1 MGRWGDLQLGGG
13 LHETSSSLTRTTAT
27 TDSYVVGCPC
37 YFYKSVWKFLAS
49 MIVQSRNFFAVILVC
64 VASTLGLAQSAP
76 SAANHPKVGLV
87 LEGGGAL
94 GLAHIGVIQ
103 WLEEHRIPVSYVAG
117 TSMGGLV
124 GGIYATGRSAGEVRE
139 VVEGIDWDVV
149 IGGETPFG
157 DLSYRR
163 KQDYREFPTRM
174 EFGLRDGLQFPS
186 GFNTG
191 QHVSFI
197 LDRISL
203 PYSQLKSFDDLPIA
217 FACVATDL
225 STNGEHIF
233 RSGELNVALRS
244 TMSLPGVFTPVH
256 SGGHI
261 YVDGGLLNNIP
272 VDVARDMGAD
282 VIVAVHLEAAP
293 LKPDAYLS
301 SFAVLN
307 QSISAVIAANER
319 RSMEKADALITV
331 PLQGFNSMEYR
342 KADEIIQAGYEAAA
356 ANAATLSRLSV
367 DQAAWDQYLAE
378 RDSRRNRA
386 TPVPQFV
393 KVTGVPPKVAKP
405 IERDMSDVVGK
416 PVDLARLDGEILKL
430 NGLGALSSVT
440 YSMVERDGKPGLQ
453 IQAEPKTYS
462 PPIVQPLILIDG
474 SDYNNVFFSMGARI
488 TFLDFGGY
496 RRELRNDVMVGS
508 QYGIQTEYYRP
519 LSGTSSW
526 FVAPRAG
533 FDSSLYPVFNESTL
547 LTIYRNRE
555 ALGGLDFGY
564 AFGSTGELRLGYE
577 GGYKKL
583 KPQIGHTDVLPTVSG
598 ATGDIKL
605 QYTLITLN
613 DPVLPRKGEGV
624 KFYTKYFH
632 VNPAAPEGFPVSEL
646 EIQNF
651 FQLNRRNTV
660 FLNAYGGSTYGFNA
674 GIPAFQLGGVTRFAA
689 YGTNELLTNQYYLG
703 QLGYIRT
710 LKNLPP
716 LLGSTIDFLG
726 AFEVGKTYQLPH
738 GPKPPNIPGDVVGA
752 LIVNTRFGPVE
763 AGGAIGNYGHAKFFF
778 QVGRIF

>member
-1 MGRWGDLQLGGG
+1 
-13 LHETSSSLTRTTAT
+13 
-27 TDSYVVGCPC
+27 
-37 YFYKSVWKFLAS
+37 
-49 MIVQSRNFFAVILVC
+49 MIFQSHNLFAVILVC
-64 VASTLGLAQSAP
+64 VTSTLVSAQSAP
-76 SAANHPKVGLV
+76 GAANHPKVGLV

-103 WLEEHRIPVSYVAG
+103 WLEEHRIPVSYIAG

-124 GGIYATGRSAGEVRE
+124 GGIYATGRHAGEVRE
-139 VVEGIDWDVV
+139 IVEGIDWDVV

-163 KQDYREFPTRM
+163 KQDSREYPSRM
-174 EFGLRDGLQFPS
+174 EFGIRDGLQFPS

-191 QHVSFI
+191 QQVSFI

-203 PYSQLKSFDDLPIA
+203 PYSQLKSFDDLPIP

-225 STNGEHIF
+225 STNSEHIF

-244 TMSLPGVFTPVH
+244 TMSLPGVFTPVR

-272 VDVARDMGAD
+272 VNVARDMGAD
-282 VIVAVHLEAAP
+282 LVVGVHLAGAP
-293 LKPDAYLS
+293 LKPDAHLS

-307 QSISAVIAANER
+307 QSISAVIAVNER
-319 RSMEKADALITV
+319 RSMEKADVMITV
-331 PLQGFNSMEYR
+331 PLQDFDSMEYKR
-342 KADEIIQAGYEAAA
+342 ADAIINAGYEAAA
-356 ANAATLSRLSV
+356 ADAERLLGLSV

-378 RDSRRNRA
+378 RDSRRKRSTA
-386 TPVPQFV
+386 VPQFIE
-393 KVTGVPPKVAKP
+393 VTGVPPKVAKP
-405 IERDMSDVVGK
+405 IEKGMSEVVGK
-416 PVDLARLDGEILKL
+416 PVDSAMLNGEILKL
-430 NGLGALSSVT
+430 NGLGALSSVS

-453 IQAEPKTYS
+453 IQAEPKPYS
-462 PPIVQPLILIDG
+462 PPIVRPVIIIDG
-474 SDYNNVFFSMGARI
+474 SNYNNVFFSMGARF

-508 QYGIQTEYYRP
+508 QYGIRTEYYRP
-519 LSGTSSW
+519 LSWTSKW

-533 FDSSLYPVFNESTL
+533 FNSSLYPVFNESTL
-547 LTIYRNRE
+547 LAVYRNRE

-564 AFGSTGELRLGYE
+564 AFGNTGELRIGYE
-577 GGYKKL
+577 GGYQKL
-583 KPQIGHTDVLPTVSG
+583 KPQIGDTNILPIVSG
-598 ATGDIKL
+598 ATGDVQL
-605 QYTLITLN
+605 QYSLVTLN
-613 DPVLPRKGEGV
+613 DPVIPRKGKAL
-624 KFYTKYFH
+624 KFNTKYFN
-632 VNPAAPEGFPVSEL
+632 VKPAAPEGFPVSEL
-646 EIQNF
+646 EIQSF
-651 FQLNRRNTV
+651 FQLNRRTTV

-689 YGTNELLTNQYYLG
+689 YGTNELLTNQYFLG
-703 QLGYIRT
+703 QVGYIRT
-710 LKNLPP
+710 LKNLSP

-726 AFEVGKTYQLPH
+726 VFEVGKTYQLPR
-738 GPKPPNIPGDVVGA
+738 GPKPPNVPGDVVGA

-763 AGGAIGNYGHAKFFF
+763 AGGAVGNYGHAKFFF

>member
-1 MGRWGDLQLGGG
+1 M
-13 LHETSSSLTRTTAT
+13 T
-27 TDSYVVGCPC
+27 
-37 YFYKSVWKFLAS
+37 
-49 MIVQSRNFFAVILVC
+49 VQSRDLFAVILVC
-64 VASTLGLAQSAP
+64 VTSTLGLAQSAP
-76 SAANHPKVGLV
+76 GAANHPKVGLV

-103 WLEEHRIPVSYVAG
+103 WLEEHRIPVSYIAG

-124 GGIYATGRSAGEVRE
+124 GGIYATGRTAGEVRE

-163 KQDYREFPTRM
+163 KQDSREYPTRM

-225 STNGEHIF
+225 STNSEHIF

-307 QSISAVIAANER
+307 QSISAVIASNER
-319 RSMEKADALITV
+319 RSMEKADALIMV
-331 PLQGFNSMEYR
+331 PLQGFNSMEYK

-356 ANAATLSRLSV
+356 ANAATLSRFSV

-405 IERDMSDVVGK
+405 IERGMSDVVGK

-453 IQAEPKTYS
+453 IQAEPKPYS

-519 LSGTSSW
+519 LSGTSRW

-564 AFGSTGELRLGYE
+564 AFGNTGELRLGYE

-583 KPQIGHTDVLPTVSG
+583 KPQIGHIDVLPTVSG
-598 ATGDIKL
+598 ATGDIRF

-651 FQLNRRNTV
+651 FELNRRNTV

-763 AGGAIGNYGHAKFFF
+763 AGGAVGNYGHAKFFF

>member
-1 MGRWGDLQLGGG
+1 
-13 LHETSSSLTRTTAT
+13 
-27 TDSYVVGCPC
+27 
-37 YFYKSVWKFLAS
+37 
-49 MIVQSRNFFAVILVC
+49 MIVQSRTLFFAVILICITSMLV
-64 VASTLGLAQSAP
+64 SAQSAP
-76 SAANHPKVGLV
+76 SAESHRKIGLV

-94 GLAHIGVIQ
+94 GFAHIGVIQ
-103 WLEEHRIPVSYVAG
+103 WLEEHHIPVSYIAG

-124 GGIYATGRSAGEVRE
+124 GGVYATGRNAGEVRE
-139 VVEGIDWDVV
+139 VVEGIDWDIV

-163 KQDYREFPTRM
+163 KQDSREYPSRM

-191 QHVSFI
+191 QQVSFI
-197 LDRISL
+197 LDSISL
-203 PYSQLKSFDDLPIA
+203 PYSQLKSFDDLPIP

-225 STNGEHIF
+225 STNSEHVF

-244 TMSLPGVFTPVH
+244 TMSLPGIFSPVR
-256 SGGHI
+256 SGSHI

-272 VDVARDMGAD
+272 VNVAREMGAD
-282 VIVAVHLEAAP
+282 VVVGVHLQGAP
-293 LKPDAYLS
+293 MKPDANLS

-307 QSISAVIAANER
+307 QSISTVIAVNER
-319 RSMEKADALITV
+319 RSIEKADAIITV
-331 PLQGFNSMEYR
+331 PLQAFDSMEFK
-342 KADEIIQAGYEAAA
+342 KANAIIKAGYEAAA
-356 ANAATLSRLSV
+356 ASSEMLSRLSV
-367 DQAAWDQYLAE
+367 DQASWDQYLAE

-386 TPVPQFV
+386 TTVPQFV
-393 KVTGVPPKVAKP
+393 EVTGVSPEVAKP
-405 IERDMSDVVGK
+405 IEKSMSDVVGK
-416 PVDLARLDGEILKL
+416 PVNSAKLDGEILKL
-430 NGLGALSSVT
+430 TGLGALSSVR
-440 YSMVERDGKPGLQ
+440 YSVVERDGKQGLQ
-453 IQAEPKTYS
+453 IHAEPKSYS
-462 PPIVQPLILIDG
+462 PPIVRPLLIIDG

-508 QYGIQTEYYRP
+508 QYGIRTEYYRP
-519 LSGTSSW
+519 LSGTSNW

-533 FDSSLYPVFNESTL
+533 FNSSQYPVFNESTL

-564 AFGSTGELRLGYE
+564 AFGSTGELRVGYE
-577 GGYKKL
+577 GGHQKL
-583 KPQIGHTDVLPTVSG
+583 TPQIGHTEAFPTVSG
-598 ATGDIKL
+598 ATGDAEL
-605 QYTLITLN
+605 QYTLVTLDN
-613 DPVLPRKGEGV
+613 PVIPRKGEGV
-624 KFYTKYFH
+624 KFYTKYFN

-646 EIQNF
+646 EIQSF

-674 GIPAFQLGGVTRFAA
+674 GIPAFHLGGVTRFAA
-689 YGTNELLTNQYYLG
+689 YGTNELLTNQYFLG

-726 AFEVGKTYQLPH
+726 ALEVGKTYQLPR
-738 GPKPPNIPGDVVGA
+738 GPKPPNVPGDFVGA

-763 AGGAIGNYGHAKFFF
+763 AGGAVGNYGHTKFFF
-778 QVGRIF
+778 QLGRIF

>member
-1 MGRWGDLQLGGG
+1 
-13 LHETSSSLTRTTAT
+13 
-27 TDSYVVGCPC
+27 
-37 YFYKSVWKFLAS
+37 
-49 MIVQSRNFFAVILVC
+49 MIFQSHNLFAVILVC
-64 VASTLGLAQSAP
+64 VTSTLVSAQSAP
-76 SAANHPKVGLV
+76 GAANHPKVGLV

-103 WLEEHRIPVSYVAG
+103 WLEEHRIPVSYIAG

-124 GGIYATGRSAGEVRE
+124 GGIYATGRHAGEVRE
-139 VVEGIDWDVV
+139 IVEGIDWDVV

-163 KQDYREFPTRM
+163 KQDSREYPSRM
-174 EFGLRDGLQFPS
+174 EFGIRDGLQFPS

-191 QHVSFI
+191 QQVSFI

-203 PYSQLKSFDDLPIA
+203 PYSQLKSFDDLPIP

-225 STNGEHIF
+225 STNSEHIF

-244 TMSLPGVFTPVH
+244 TMSLPGVFTPVR

-272 VDVARDMGAD
+272 VNVARDMGAD
-282 VIVAVHLEAAP
+282 LVVGVHLAGAP
-293 LKPDAYLS
+293 LKPDAHLS

-307 QSISAVIAANER
+307 RSISAVIAVNER
-319 RSMEKADALITV
+319 RSMEKADVMITV
-331 PLQGFNSMEYR
+331 PLQDFDSMEYKR
-342 KADEIIQAGYEAAA
+342 ADAIINAGYEAAA
-356 ANAATLSRLSV
+356 ADAERLLGLSV

-378 RDSRRNRA
+378 RDSRRNRSTA
-386 TPVPQFV
+386 VPQFIE
-393 KVTGVPPKVAKP
+393 VTGVPPKVAKP
-405 IERDMSDVVGK
+405 IEKGMSEVVGK
-416 PVDLARLDGEILKL
+416 PVDSAMLNREILKL
-430 NGLGALSSVT
+430 NGLGALSSVS

-453 IQAEPKTYS
+453 IQAEPKPYS
-462 PPIVQPLILIDG
+462 PPIVRPVIIIDG
-474 SDYNNVFFSMGARI
+474 SNYNNVFFSMGARI

-508 QYGIQTEYYRP
+508 QYGIRTEYYRP
-519 LSGTSSW
+519 LSWTSKW

-533 FDSSLYPVFNESTL
+533 FNSSLYPVFNESTL
-547 LTIYRNRE
+547 LAVYRNRE

-564 AFGSTGELRLGYE
+564 AFGNTGELRIGYE
-577 GGYKKL
+577 GGYQKL
-583 KPQIGHTDVLPTVSG
+583 KPQIGDTNILPIVSG
-598 ATGDIKL
+598 ATGDVQL
-605 QYTLITLN
+605 QYSLVTLN
-613 DPVLPRKGEGV
+613 DPVIPRKGKAL
-624 KFYTKYFH
+624 KFNTKYFN
-632 VNPAAPEGFPVSEL
+632 VKPAAPEGFPVSEL
-646 EIQNF
+646 EIQSF
-651 FQLNRRNTV
+651 FQLNRRTTV

-689 YGTNELLTNQYYLG
+689 YGTNELLTNQYFLG
-703 QLGYIRT
+703 QVGYIRT
-710 LKNLPP
+710 LKNLSP

-726 AFEVGKTYQLPH
+726 VFEVGKTYQLPR
-738 GPKPPNIPGDVVGA
+738 GPKPPNVPGDVVGA

-763 AGGAIGNYGHAKFFF
+763 AGGAVGNYGHAKFFF

>member
-1 MGRWGDLQLGGG
+1 
-13 LHETSSSLTRTTAT
+13 
-27 TDSYVVGCPC
+27 
-37 YFYKSVWKFLAS
+37 
-49 MIVQSRNFFAVILVC
+49 
-64 VASTLGLAQSAP
+64 
-76 SAANHPKVGLV
+76 
-87 LEGGGAL
+87 
-94 GLAHIGVIQ
+94 
-103 WLEEHRIPVSYVAG
+103 
-117 TSMGGLV
+117 
-124 GGIYATGRSAGEVRE
+124 
-139 VVEGIDWDVV
+139 
-149 IGGETPFG
+149 
-157 DLSYRR
+157 
-163 KQDYREFPTRM
+163 
-174 EFGLRDGLQFPS
+174 
-186 GFNTG
+186 
-191 QHVSFI
+191 
-197 LDRISL
+197 
-203 PYSQLKSFDDLPIA
+203 
-217 FACVATDL
+217 
-225 STNGEHIF
+225 
-233 RSGELNVALRS
+233 
-244 TMSLPGVFTPVH
+244 
-256 SGGHI
+256 
-261 YVDGGLLNNIP
+261 
-272 VDVARDMGAD
+272 
-282 VIVAVHLEAAP
+282 
-293 LKPDAYLS
+293 
-301 SFAVLN
+301 
-307 QSISAVIAANER
+307 
-319 RSMEKADALITV
+319 
-331 PLQGFNSMEYR
+331 
-342 KADEIIQAGYEAAA
+342 
-356 ANAATLSRLSV
+356 
-367 DQAAWDQYLAE
+367 
-378 RDSRRNRA
+378 
-386 TPVPQFV
+386 
-393 KVTGVPPKVAKP
+393 
-405 IERDMSDVVGK
+405 
-416 PVDLARLDGEILKL
+416 
-430 NGLGALSSVT
+430 LGALSSVT

-453 IQAEPKTYS
+453 IQAEPKPYS

-598 ATGDIKL
+598 ATGDVRL
-605 QYTLITLN
+605 QYTLITLD

>member
-1 MGRWGDLQLGGG
+1 
-13 LHETSSSLTRTTAT
+13 
-27 TDSYVVGCPC
+27 
-37 YFYKSVWKFLAS
+37 

-76 SAANHPKVGLV
+76 GAANHPKVGLV

-124 GGIYATGRSAGEVRE
+124 GGIYATGRHAGEVRE

-163 KQDYREFPTRM
+163 KQDSREYPSRM
-174 EFGLRDGLQFPS
+174 EFGIRDGLQLPS

-191 QHVSFI
+191 QQVSFI

-203 PYSQLKSFDDLPIA
+203 PYSQLKSFDDLPIP

-225 STNGEHIF
+225 STNSEHIF
-233 RSGELNVALRS
+233 RSGELNIALRS
-244 TMSLPGVFTPVH
+244 TMSLPGVFTPVR

-272 VDVARDMGAD
+272 VDVAREMGAEL
-282 VIVAVHLEAAP
+282 VVGVHLEGAP
-293 LKPDAYLS
+293 LKPDANLS

-307 QSISAVIAANER
+307 QSISAVIAVNER
-319 RSMEKADALITV
+319 RSMEKADVMITV
-331 PLQGFNSMEYR
+331 PLQGFNSMEYK
-342 KADEIIQAGYEAAA
+342 KADAIIKAGYEAAA
-356 ANAATLSRLSV
+356 ANAAMLSRLSV
-367 DQAAWDQYLAE
+367 DQATWDQYLAE

-386 TPVPQFV
+386 TAVPQFV
-393 KVTGVPPKVAKP
+393 EVTGVPPKVAKP
-405 IERDMSDVVGK
+405 IEKDMSDVVGK
-416 PVDLARLDGEILKL
+416 PVDSARLDGEILKL
-430 NGLGALSSVT
+430 NGLGALSSVS
-440 YSMVERDGKPGLQ
+440 YSMVERDGKPGLRV
-453 IQAEPKTYS
+453 QAEPKPYS
-462 PPIVQPLILIDG
+462 PPIVRPVIIIDG
-474 SDYNNVFFSMGARI
+474 SNYNSVFFSMGARI

-508 QYGIQTEYYRP
+508 QYGIRTEYYRP
-519 LSGTSSW
+519 LSWTSKW
-526 FVAPRAG
+526 FVAPRAD
-533 FDSSLYPVFNESTL
+533 FDSSLYPFFNESTL
-547 LTIYRNRE
+547 LAVYRNRE
-555 ALGGLDFGY
+555 VLGGLDFGY
-564 AFGSTGELRLGYE
+564 AFGSTGELRVGYE
-577 GGYKKL
+577 GGYQKL
-583 KPQIGHTDVLPTVSG
+583 NPQIGNTAVFPIVSG
-598 ATGDIKL
+598 ATGDVKL
-605 QYTLITLN
+605 QYTLVTLN
-613 DPVLPRKGEGV
+613 DPVIPRKGEGV
-624 KFYTKYFH
+624 KFYTKYFN
-632 VNPAAPEGFPVSEL
+632 VSPAAPEAFPVSEL
-646 EIQNF
+646 EIQSF

-660 FLNAYGGSTYGFNA
+660 FLNAYGGTTYGFNA
-674 GIPAFQLGGVTRFAA
+674 GIPAFQLGGVTRFTA
-689 YGTNELLTNQYYLG
+689 YGTNELLTNQYFLG
-703 QLGYIRT
+703 QVGYIRT
-710 LKNLPP
+710 LKNLSP

-726 AFEVGKTYQLPH
+726 VFEVGKTYQLPR
-738 GPKPPNIPGDVVGA
+738 GPKPPNIPGDVAGA